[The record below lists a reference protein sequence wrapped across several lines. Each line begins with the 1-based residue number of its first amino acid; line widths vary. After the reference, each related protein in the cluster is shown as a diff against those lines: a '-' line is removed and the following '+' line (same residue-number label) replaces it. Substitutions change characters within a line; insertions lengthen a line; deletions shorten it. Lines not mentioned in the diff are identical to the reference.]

1 MILQYGI
8 ELQNMR
14 PKFCHDPDHM
24 YGHFMKPINITIVA
38 GANITEQTTKNQYI
52 ENRM

>member
-8 ELQNMR
+8 QLQNMR
-14 PKFCHDPDHM
+14 PKFYHDLDHM
-24 YGHFMKPINITIVA
+24 YGCLMKPMNITVVA
-38 GANITEQTTKNQYI
+38 DANFTEQTTKNQCI